1 MVVRVG
7 AVLLGAGAGSLLA
20 TIVGL
25 VAWPVLELASVTAAP
40 EAALLFG
47 VLVGLGG
54 GGFVAGRAARL
65 AHVFHGALSGLAL
78 AGLVTTVARLGGS
91 PAATGQVLVLA
102 VVAIVVGGLGGAI
115 STRF

>member
-25 VAWPVLELASVTAAP
+25 GAWPVLELLSVRAAP

-47 VLVGLGG
+47 VLVGLAG
-54 GGFVAGRAARL
+54 GGFVAGRVAGL
-65 AHVFHGALSGLAL
+65 AQLFHGALSGLAL
-78 AGLVTTVARLGGS
+78 AGLVTIVARLGGS

-102 VVAIVVGGLGGAI
+102 VVAIVFGGLGGAI